1 MMKESRGC
9 CRCSDAATASCSGC
23 NRKPVAPMNPA
34 PGKTAYIATHIL
46 QTLSSRVSNS
56 RILSAAS
63 PMYTCSCSD
72 LQQTTKTKPHARC
85 TPMRS
90 HSGGWQACHCAKP
103 PHPIVEAH
111 NGGWQ
116 VSNSGSNIQLWQL
129 ASRGMAGL
137 KGGCR
142 SSKWR
147 LAGLTV
153 PDALRTKGR
162 VGVLLPCLP
171 YRAARSVQRPMQA
184 GTEAELTVAAGRPH
198 NVRYLPNQRT
208 SRGSPPLPAI
218 QSCKISA
225 AFDASGR

>member
-1 MMKESRGC
+1 MS
-9 CRCSDAATASCSGC
+9 ATAEFSQLHHLCT
-23 NRKPVAPMNPA
+23 PVAAAICSKQPKPSHMRAA
-34 PGKTAYIATHIL
+34 PQCAVTAVAGRPVTAQSHP
-46 QTLSSRVSNS
+46 TL
-56 RILSAAS
+56 L
-63 PMYTCSCSD
+63 
-72 LQQTTKTKPHARC
+72 LK
-85 TPMRS
+85 
-90 HSGGWQACHCAKP
+90 
-103 PHPIVEAH
+103 AH

-116 VSNSGSNIQLWQL
+116 VSNSGSNIRLWQL

-162 VGVLLPCLP
+162 VGALLPCLP

-208 SRGSPPLPAI
+208 SRGSPPPPAI

-225 AFDASGR
+225 AFNASGR

>member
-103 PHPIVEAH
+103 PHPIVE
-111 NGGWQ
+111 
-116 VSNSGSNIQLWQL
+116 GSQ
-129 ASRGMAGL
+129 R
-137 KGGCR
+137 
-142 SSKWR
+142 R
-147 LAGLTV
+147 LAGLEQRQQHSIVATGQ
-153 PDALRTKGR
+153 PRHGR
-162 VGVLLPCLP
+162 LERRLPKFK
-171 YRAARSVQRPMQA
+171 
-184 GTEAELTVAAGRPH
+184 VAAGRPH
-198 NVRYLPNQRT
+198 SARCPPHQRA
-208 SRGSPPLPAI
+208 SRGSPALPAI

-225 AFDASGR
+225 ASNASGHRS